1 MGITAEEVFIGNGV
15 SELIDLSLRALLN
28 PGDEVLIPSPDY
40 PLWSAAVALNGGVV
54 RHYPCPPEKSFAP
67 DIAALE
73 AMVTPRTR
81 ALVIINPNNP
91 TGAVYDRELL
101 EQMVA
106 LAEQPTW

>member
-1 MGITAEEVFIGNGV
+1 MCEAVAVAVG
-15 SELIDLSLRALLN
+15 LLRN
-28 PGDEVLIPSPDY
+28 QGDEVRITLHDY
-40 PLWSAAVALNGGVV
+40 RLCSAAVALNGGVV
-54 RHYPCPPEKSFAP
+54 RQYPCPPEKSFAP